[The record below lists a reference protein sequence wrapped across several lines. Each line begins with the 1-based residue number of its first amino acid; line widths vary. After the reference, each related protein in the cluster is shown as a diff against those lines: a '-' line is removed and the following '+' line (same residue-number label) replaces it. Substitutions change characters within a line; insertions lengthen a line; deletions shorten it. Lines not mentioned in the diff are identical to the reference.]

1 MKIKLYLI
9 GKTDKSEIRSLIGLF
24 SKRIERYIRFEA
36 VIIPDLKKTASL
48 TEAQQKDKE
57 GQALLSKITSNEF
70 LVLLDEKG
78 KTMNSNQFS
87 KFIENH
93 MIQSTQCL
101 SFIIGGPY
109 GFSKEVYA
117 RASQK
122 ISLSEMTFSHQIIR
136 VIFAEQLYRA
146 FTIIRNEPY
155 HHD

>member
-57 GQALLSKITSNEF
+57 GQALLSKITNNEF

>member
-1 MKIKLYLI
+1 MKVKLYLI
-9 GKTDKSEIRSLIGLF
+9 GKTDRAEIQALIELF
-24 SKRIERYIRFEA
+24 SKRIERYIRFETI
-36 VIIPDLKKTASL
+36 IIPDLKNTASL
-48 TEAQQKDKE
+48 SESQQKTKE
-57 GQALLSKITSNEF
+57 GQALLAKITANEF

-78 KTMNSNQFS
+78 KRMSSKQFS
-87 KFIENH
+87 QFLEKH

-117 RASQK
+117 KAAGK

-136 VIFAEQLYRA
+136 VIFAEQLYRG

-155 HHD
+155 HHE

>member
-1 MKIKLYLI
+1 MKVKLYLI
-9 GKTDKSEIRSLIGLF
+9 GKTDKPEIQALIELF
-24 SKRIERYIRFEA
+24 SKRIERYIRFETI
-36 VIIPDLKKTASL
+36 IIPDIKNTASL
-48 TEAQQKDKE
+48 SENQQRTKE
-57 GQALLSKITSNEF
+57 GQALLAKITANEF

-78 KTMNSNQFS
+78 KRMSSKQFS
-87 KFIENH
+87 KFLEKH
-93 MIQSTQCL
+93 MVQSTQCL

-117 RASQK
+117 KASSK

-136 VIFAEQLYRA
+136 VIFAEQLYRG

>member
-1 MKIKLYLI
+1 MKVKLYLI
-9 GKTDKSEIRSLIGLF
+9 GKTDRAEIQALIELF
-24 SKRIERYIRFEA
+24 SKRIERYIRFETI
-36 VIIPDLKKTASL
+36 IIPDLKNTASL
-48 TEAQQKDKE
+48 SESQQKTKE
-57 GQALLSKITSNEF
+57 GQALLAKITANEF

-78 KTMNSNQFS
+78 KRMSSKQFS
-87 KFIENH
+87 QFLEKH

-117 RASQK
+117 KASGK

-136 VIFAEQLYRA
+136 VIFAEQLYRG

-155 HHD
+155 HHE